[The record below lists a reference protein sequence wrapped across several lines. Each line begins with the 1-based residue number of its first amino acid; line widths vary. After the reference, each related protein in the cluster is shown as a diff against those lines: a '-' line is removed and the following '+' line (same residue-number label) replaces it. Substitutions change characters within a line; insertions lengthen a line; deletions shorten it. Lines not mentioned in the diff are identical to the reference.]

1 MLIAANYSLI
11 QINGRLTTIN
21 APNPRNQFNTRNS
34 RKLIAANYSL
44 IKING
49 WLTVIDVK
57 TVRGI
62 AIRQEICGI
71 FSEWNVAGGGK
82 DVENEVVK

>member
-49 WLTVIDVK
+49 RLTVIH
-57 TVRGI
+57 
-62 AIRQEICGI
+62 
-71 FSEWNVAGGGK
+71 
-82 DVENEVVK
+82 VE